1 MPFLPYSQNQSYL
14 FPPYL
19 TDWIAED
26 HPARIFSDLI
36 DRLGIAG
43 FQEAEVEG
51 RPRYDT
57 RMMLKVL
64 LWAYANGIR
73 ASRKI
78 EDRLHSDVVFMWLS
92 GRQTPDFHTICDFR
106 RCHEAAI
113 DRLFAEVIVL
123 ARALGMIRLGL
134 IALDG
139 TKIRAS
145 AGVGSFKTVKEWH
158 KALREA
164 RQKVAEILAEAE
176 AQDQA
181 DDRKYGP
188 DHSGNELPEELM
200 NAKERV
206 ARIEQILTQA
216 GENAKE
222 SLRISS
228 TDSQARFMHS
238 QNGAIPAFNGQLAV
252 TEDQMIVHAGVTA
265 EPIDTNQLVPTLEG
279 VKANT
284 GAYPGAALA
293 DAGFDSGRNLHE
305 LEARQIDGYIPD
317 GAEENIGK
325 DLRNYPDLYGKNDFR
340 YDTEHDCYWCPAGQ
354 ALKRKTIQ
362 RSKSRYSEREA
373 AVFKTQPGVCL
384 NCPLRKKCT
393 KVTTRTGRT
402 ITRGAYEAERERMKQ
417 KLDTEEGKA
426 VYGKRKWLVEPTIGQ
441 LKVVGRLVQFLLRG
455 LKGANLEFKW
465 SAIAHNLLKLTR
477 RVLVGDIELA
487 WAG

>member
-1 MPFLPYSQNQSYL
+1 MPFRPYDQNQSYL
-14 FPPYL
+14 FPPHL
-19 TDWIAED
+19 HDWIGDD
-26 HPARIFSDLI
+26 HPARVFSYLI
-36 DRLGIAG
+36 DRLNVDG
-43 FQEAEVEG
+43 FQEAEIEG

-57 RMMLKVL
+57 RMMLKTL

-123 ARALGMIRLGL
+123 ARALGMLRLGL

-145 AGVGSFKTVKEWH
+145 AGVGSFQTVKEWRE
-158 KALREA
+158 ALREV

-188 DHSGNELPEELM
+188 DHSGNELPEELKD
-200 NAKERV
+200 AKERV

-222 SLRISS
+222 TLLVSS
-228 TDSQARFMHS
+228 TDPQARFMHG
-238 QNGAIPAFNGQLAV
+238 QNGSIPAFNGQLAV
-252 TEDQMIVHAGVTA
+252 TEDQLIVHAGVTT

-284 GAYPGAALA
+284 GAYPKQALA
-293 DAGFDSGRNLHE
+293 DAEFDSGRNLHE

-340 YDTEHDCYWCPAGQ
+340 YDAEHDCYRCPAGQ
-354 ALKRKTIQ
+354 TLNRKTIQ
-362 RSKSRYSEREA
+362 RSKSRYSEWARTVYRA
-373 AVFKTQPGVCL
+373 QLGVCL
-384 NCPLRKKCT
+384 NCALRKKRT
-393 KVTTRTGRT
+393 NVTMRIGRT
-402 ITRGAYEAERERMKQ
+402 ITRGAHDAERERMRQ

-426 VYGKRKWLVEPTIGQ
+426 VYGKRKCLVEPVIGQ

-455 LKGANLEFKW
+455 LTGANLEFKW

-477 RVLVGDIELA
+477 RVLAGGHEPVWVG
-487 WAG
+487 

>member
-1 MPFLPYSQNQSYL
+1 MPFLPYDQNQSYL

-19 TDWIAED
+19 TDWITID
-26 HPARIFSDLI
+26 HPARVFSDLI
-36 DRLGIAG
+36 DQLNVVG
-43 FQEAEVEG
+43 FQEAEIEG

-123 ARALGMIRLGL
+123 ARALGMLRLGV

-145 AGVGSFKTVKEWH
+145 AGVTSFKTVKKWH
-158 KALREA
+158 EALREA

-181 DDRKYGP
+181 DDQKYGP
-188 DHSGNELPEELM
+188 DRSGNELPEELK
-200 NAKERV
+200 NAQARV

-216 GENAKE
+216 GENAPE
-222 SLRISS
+222 TLRVSS
-228 TDSQARFMHS
+228 TDPQARFMHS
-238 QNGAIPAFNGQLAV
+238 QNGSIPAFNGQLAV
-252 TEDQMIVHAGVTA
+252 TEDQLIVHAGVTT
-265 EPIDTNQLVPTLEG
+265 ELSDTNQLVPTLEG
-279 VKANT
+279 VRANT
-284 GAYPGAALA
+284 GAYPQQALA

-305 LEARQIDGYIPD
+305 LEARRIDGYIPD

-340 YDTEHDCYWCPAGQ
+340 YDAEHDCYWCPDGQ
-354 ALKRKTIQ
+354 ALNRKTTK
-362 RSKSRYSEREA
+362 RSKSRYSEREETVYKA
-373 AVFKTQPGVCL
+373 QPGVCL
-384 NCPLRKKCT
+384 NCALRKKCT
-393 KVTTRTGRT
+393 KVRTRAGRT
-402 ITRGAYEAERERMKQ
+402 ITRGIYEIERERMKQ
-417 KLDTEEGKA
+417 KLVTEGGKA

-455 LKGANLEFKW
+455 LAGANLELKW

-477 RVLVGDIELA
+477 RVLAGGHEPVWVG
-487 WAG
+487 